1 MKLCA
6 YCGRENTDEAIRCTE
21 CGTEEFKDSAMTD
34 PPPANRPFIL
44 EFGPLTPEAMQ
55 KDFITLI
62 KCRTLAEADLI
73 VSGLQGAGID
83 AFIPDQFL
91 MQAICW
97 NLNTYGYVRVQISPK
112 DYEAAKEFLL
122 APGLGA

>member
-6 YCGRENTDEAIRCTE
+6 YCGRENTDEAIHCSE
-21 CGTEEFKDSAMTD
+21 CGTGEFKDCAIAD
-34 PPPANRPFIL
+34 PPPTNRSPVL
-44 EFGPLTPEAMQ
+44 EFAPLTPEAMQ
-55 KDFITLI
+55 KDLITLMT
-62 KCRTLAEADLI
+62 CRTLAEADLI
-73 VSGLQGAGID
+73 VSRLEGTGIA

-112 DYEAAKEFLL
+112 DYEAAKDSLL
-122 APGLGA
+122 AQGLDA